1 LNKPLEYPRG
11 LGLEQDEMD
20 ARKKKEAKERAKGER
35 KEKKDRE
42 RKRSAQ

>member
-11 LGLEQDEMD
+11 LGLRQDEID
-20 ARKKKEAKERAKGER
+20 ARKKKEAKEKAKRER
-35 KEKKDRE
+35 KEKKERE